1 MKKILIYFMIAIFFA
16 GCRPANLDNVV
27 PSPPTLTPHLSRT
40 DLTATAIPIPTQ
52 ADTFQ
57 SAPETPIADEIA
69 TSSKGNQMP
78 VFLEMAQTTILGA
91 DSTQG
96 PVLAVGPAVYS
107 YNPDGKL
114 LMLHSTIT
122 LDPSTKLI
130 IGVSEILQTPNQ
142 VYDKKAIIQF
152 PSAQPATLEI
162 SAFDVET
169 GVLNIAYAGETFNLS
184 PGESHSF
191 KQVSKDA
198 NPSTIITIITN
209 YGQLAGI
216 QPVSPEGSWR

>member
-1 MKKILIYFMIAIFFA
+1 MKKLLIYFTIAISLA
-16 GCRPANLDNVV
+16 SCRPANLDHIA
-27 PSPPTLTPHLSRT
+27 PSSPTLTPHLFRT
-40 DLTATAIPIPTQ
+40 DPTAAAIPSSTR

-57 SAPETPIADEIA
+57 PAPETTNGDEIG

-78 VFLEMAQTTILGA
+78 AFLEMTQTTILGA

-107 YNPDGKL
+107 YNPDSKF

-122 LDPSTKLI
+122 LDPSTELI
-130 IGVSEILQTPNQ
+130 IGVSDILQTPNQ

-152 PSAQPATLEI
+152 PSAQPAPLEI
-162 SAFDVET
+162 SAFDAEI
-169 GVLNIAYAGETFNLS
+169 GALNLTYAGETFNLS
-184 PGESHSF
+184 PGESRSF
-191 KQVSKDA
+191 KQVGKDA
-198 NPSTIITIITN
+198 NPSTVITIVTN

>member
-16 GCRPANLDNVV
+16 GCRPANSDNVV
-27 PSPPTLTPHLSRT
+27 PSPSTLTPHLSRT

-57 SAPETPIADEIA
+57 SAPETPNAGETE
-69 TSSKGNQMP
+69 TSSKGDQMP
-78 VFLEMAQTTILGA
+78 VFLEMTQTTILSA

-96 PVLAVGPAVYS
+96 PVLAVGPAVYN
-107 YNPDGKL
+107 YNSDSKL
-114 LMLHSTIT
+114 LMLGSTIT
-122 LDPSTKLI
+122 LDSSTELI
-130 IGVSEILQTPNQ
+130 IGVSDILQTPNQ

-152 PSAQPATLEI
+152 PSAQPATFEI
-162 SAFDVET
+162 SAFDIET
-169 GVLNIAYAGETFNLS
+169 GVLNLTYAGDTFNLS
-184 PGESHSF
+184 PGESRSF
-191 KQVSKDA
+191 KQVGKDA

-216 QPVSPEGSWR
+216 QSVSPEGSWR